1 VAIEPLIPFERTFD
15 GLIGLEV
22 LEVADD
28 AVSGRVA
35 LRDEVKQVLGLL
47 HGGVMASM
55 AESLTSYATAL
66 AVADEGKIAMGLS
79 NSTSFLRPVQD
90 GFVTATGTRRHRGST
105 TWIWDVDFTD
115 DQGRLCGVSRMTV
128 AVRDAPSR

>member
-1 VAIEPLIPFERTFD
+1 VATEPLIPFERTFD

-47 HGGVMASM
+47 HGGVLASM

-66 AVADEGKIAMGLS
+66 AVASEGKIAMGLS
-79 NSTSFLRPVQD
+79 NSTSFLRPVRE
-90 GFVTATGTRRHRGST
+90 GAVTATGTRRHRGST

-115 DQGRLCGVSRMTV
+115 DQGRLCAVSRMTV
-128 AVRDAPSR
+128 AVRDAPGR